1 MINNAEET
9 WDQYADA
16 GVNMV
21 IAHIEAVNDF
31 PKLISNLHNSSI
43 LSGCVLNPDTPV
55 EDALPI
61 LKDLDLILVMSV
73 VPGKGGQSFIPEV
86 QEKVRILRR
95 EIDMQIEN
103 GGRKTKLMID
113 GGIKYHNAK
122 LVADWG
128 VDVAVVGS
136 GLINDNG
143 TISENLE
150 SITNAMET

>member
-9 WDQYADA
+9 WEQYADA

-21 IAHIEAVNDF
+21 IAHIEAVEDF
-31 PKLISNLHNSSI
+31 PGLISNLHNSNV

-55 EDALPI
+55 EGTLSL
-61 LKDLDLILVMSV
+61 LKDLDLVLVMSV

-86 QEKVRILRR
+86 EEKIRILRR

-122 LVADWG
+122 LVSEWG
-128 VDVAVVGS
+128 IDVAVVGS
-136 GLINDNG
+136 GLINNKG

-150 SITNAMET
+150 SITSAMET